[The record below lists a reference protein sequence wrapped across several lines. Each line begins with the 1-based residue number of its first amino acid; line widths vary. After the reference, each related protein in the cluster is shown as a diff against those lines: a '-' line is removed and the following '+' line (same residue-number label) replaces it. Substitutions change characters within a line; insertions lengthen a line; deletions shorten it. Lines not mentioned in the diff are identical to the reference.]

1 MRAGDPRI
9 QALPRAGGNP
19 VAPHPSPRA
28 RPSRGRGGGGGSPRG
43 GGWGSQVSPR
53 PCPAGGWGNRV
64 SPSPHPVGGWGRAQ
78 PSRRGM
84 GKPDFPTPPP
94 RRGMG
99 KPGFPIPPPRGKVW
113 EGAALPGTAFFITLA
128 CGVAA
133 WMAGRALALSNPP
146 LWQGVAVRLDEWPR
160 RRSPTTRSC
169 CYRRRRAP
177 VPTPTARPR

>member
-9 QALPRAGGNP
+9 QALPRAGAGGNP

-43 GGWGSQVSPR
+43 GGWGSRVSPR

-64 SPSPHPVGGWGRAQ
+64 SPSPHPVGGCGRGQ
-78 PSRRGM
+78 PS
-84 GKPDFPTPPP
+84 

-99 KPGFPIPPPRGKVW
+99 KPGFPIPPPGGKVW

-160 RRSPTTRSC
+160 RRSPATRSY

-177 VPTPTARPR
+177 VPTLTARLR